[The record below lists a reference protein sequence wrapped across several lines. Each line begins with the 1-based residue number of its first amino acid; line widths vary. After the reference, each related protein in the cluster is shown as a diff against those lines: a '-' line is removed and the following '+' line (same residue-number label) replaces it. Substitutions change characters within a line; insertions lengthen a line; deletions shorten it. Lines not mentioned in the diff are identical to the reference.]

1 MTMSLNRCIRMG
13 PFSTVLSPYAIAR
26 FASRCSA
33 IRSRS
38 RSHSLSYGLPRPAA
52 MFCMPTLK
60 YLAPP
65 KIAVSALLARRR
77 WGTLVVLSPRST
89 EDCSHRLFRRALL
102 TPLRPDNVLPSLL
115 GRVFSL
121 HANFFDQQRSHMNVP
136 PNSKCKCTWKCT

>member
-89 EDCSHRLFRRALL
+89 EDCSLRLFRCALL
-102 TPLRPDNVLPSLL
+102 TTLRPDNVLPSLL

-121 HANFFDQQRSHMNVP
+121 HALFWIS
-136 PNSKCKCTWKCT
+136 SAAI